1 MQIYLTCPS
10 GEAEAVALVQKA
22 FARYQ
27 LQELY
32 TIEVLPP
39 PEPVAQRVFDPASL
53 SSVLTV
59 LTIAVGAGGALTVA
73 VSKDGALTQ
82 LVKVFETLLNKQVQV
97 KITTEDGRT
106 IELSGSAGHI
116 EKMLK
121 DLHSQNR

>member
-22 FARYQ
+22 LARYQ

-32 TIEVLPP
+32 TIDVLAA
-39 PEPVAQRVFDPASL
+39 PEPVAQRAGGSAKMSMV
-53 SSVLTV
+53 TV
-59 LTIAVGAGGALTVA
+59 LAIAVGTGGALTIGMGEG
-73 VSKDGALTQ
+73 GAITQ
-82 LVKVFETLLNKQVQV
+82 MAKVFETLANQQVQV
-97 KITTEDGRT
+97 KITENNRT

-121 DLHSQNR
+121 DLNSQNR

>member
-27 LQELY
+27 LEELY
-32 TIEVLPP
+32 TIEVLAA
-39 PEPVAQRVFDPASL
+39 PEPVAQRAGGSAKMSMV
-53 SSVLTV
+53 TV
-59 LTIAVGAGGALTVA
+59 LVVALGTGGAVTVGM
-73 VSKDGALTQ
+73 SEGGAITRIAKALENLSNQ
-82 LVKVFETLLNKQVQV
+82 QVEV
-97 KITTEDGRT
+97 KITEKNRT
-106 IELSGSAGHI
+106 VEMSGSAGHI